1 MLRLNDRLA
10 RRTFLRVLLATGL
23 GALVLVPAGSLLIQ
37 RGAADEPPDNLAA
50 YYGFGRLELYKL
62 QQRAGNMLA
71 ADLNNDGRTDLILID
86 NSNSRLDVLQ
96 QRAKSDA
103 PGKAAA
109 PVKSAGPKV
118 NAIESDKRLEHKKV
132 AVERELASLVVG
144 DFNGDGRKDLAWFG
158 VPDQLTVAYQSATGD
173 WTNRKRVRLPDIA
186 PAMWIMAAGDL
197 NGDGKDDVA
206 VLGKHDTYV
215 LYQQN
220 GGELAAPT
228 RLMNTGENLALLQIV
243 DLDGDGRNDMCYL
256 SNSDQ
261 ERPLCVRLQSA
272 DGRLGPELRCEL
284 PKPRGV
290 TVAEIDGKPGMEI
303 LAIESQTGRVKIHQ
317 LQQAAAEPG
326 ELAGQLI
333 QYGFGQQGGGKNR
346 DLATGDVDGDGLVD
360 VVVTDPESAQVIVFS
375 QHKGAGLD
383 LGNTFPGLMGAE
395 QVRVGDVDGDAKADV
410 VVLSTREKT
419 IGISKMENG
428 RLTFPQGVPLDK
440 EPTAFD
446 LVDLNGDK
454 RLEIV
459 YVARE
464 RTGAASK
471 FALQALTRTA
481 DGQWLTLKFG
491 EHDSVVINPKG
502 TPERLTAVDANHD
515 GRPDF
520 LIFAGNDRP
529 PLFLLSNAQG
539 VPAELATSEGGFGLG
554 NVAAGG
560 LFVGELEQPVIL
572 VAQNNFARNVA
583 VGDKNQW
590 QVLDQYN
597 AAEAEAKIVGAATLD
612 LDGEPGR
619 EIVLVDQGVKKLRV
633 LRKEGTVYRPW
644 REVEIGSFP
653 YRSTHVADL
662 NGDGRDDLLLFGMG
676 KFGVLYAG
684 RSDPRL
690 KTLATY
696 ESKLDKVR
704 FTDLAA
710 GDLNGDGQVD
720 IAVIDTQSQMIDI
733 LNYTAAGGLRH
744 AVQFKIFEAKG
755 IVSEE
760 RTGSEPREMAIAD
773 VTGDGRL
780 DLILLSQD
788 RVLIYPQ
795 DDGKSEGPVATAG
808 ATSDA
813 ATP

>member
-1 MLRLNDRLA
+1 M
-10 RRTFLRVLLATGL
+10 LLAAGL
-23 GALVLVPAGSLLIQ
+23 GVFALTPGGAIQ
-37 RGAADEPPDNLAA
+37 WGTVVFGADDEAVDNLAA

-62 QQRAGNMLA
+62 NQRTGNMLA
-71 ADLNNDGRTDLILID
+71 SDLNNDGKTDLILID

-96 QRAKSDA
+96 QRTKPEVPSK
-103 PGKAAA
+103 P
-109 PVKSAGPKV
+109 AGPAKV
-118 NAIESDKRLEHKKV
+118 NAVESDKRLEHKKV

-158 VPDQLTVAYQSATGD
+158 VPDQLTIAYQAATGD
-173 WTNRKRVRLPDIA
+173 WTNRKRVRLPDVA

-197 NGDGKDDVA
+197 NNDGKDDIA
-206 VLGKHDTYV
+206 VLGKHDTYIF
-215 LYQQN
+215 YQQKA
-220 GGELAAPT
+220 GELAAPT
-228 RLMNTGENLALLQIV
+228 RLMNTGENLGLVQIA
-243 DLDGDGRNDMCYL
+243 DLDGDARNDLCYIT
-256 SNSDQ
+256 SSDQ

-272 DGRLGPELRCEL
+272 EGRLGPELRCEL

-290 TVAEIDGKPGMEI
+290 TVAEIDGKPGQEI
-303 LAIESQTGRVKIHQ
+303 LAIEAQTGRVKIHQ

-346 DLATGDVDGDGLVD
+346 DLATGDVDGDGLID
-360 VVVTDPESAQVIVFS
+360 VVVTDPESAQIIVFL

-395 QVRVGDVDGDAKADV
+395 QVRVGDVDGDGRADV

-419 IGISKMENG
+419 IGISQMENG
-428 RLTFPQGVPLDK
+428 RLTFPHGLPLDK

-454 RLEIV
+454 RPEIV

-464 RTGAASK
+464 RGDKASK
-471 FALQALTRTA
+471 YFLQALTHPA
-481 DGQWLTLKFG
+481 GGQWQTFKFG
-491 EHDSVVINPKG
+491 EHDAIAITPKSA
-502 TPERLTAVDANHD
+502 PERVTALDANHD

-539 VPAELATSEGGFGLG
+539 LPVEVASSEGGFGLG

-583 VGDKNQW
+583 VSEKNQW

-597 AAEAEAKIVGAATLD
+597 AAEAEAKIVGAATVD
-612 LDGEPGR
+612 LDGKPGR

-633 LRKEGTVYRPW
+633 LRKEEMLFRPW
-644 REVEIGSFP
+644 REVEIGTFP

-662 NGDGRDDLLLFGMG
+662 NGDGRDDLLLFGLG

-696 ESKLDKVR
+696 ESKLEKVR

-710 GDLNGDGQVD
+710 GDLNGDGQID

-733 LNYTAAGGLRH
+733 LNYTA
-744 AVQFKIFEAKG
+744 
-755 IVSEE
+755 
-760 RTGSEPREMAIAD
+760 
-773 VTGDGRL
+773 
-780 DLILLSQD
+780 
-788 RVLIYPQ
+788 
-795 DDGKSEGPVATAG
+795 
-808 ATSDA
+808 
-813 ATP
+813 

>member
-1 MLRLNDRLA
+1 MRHWNIRGMNKAILGLTVAVTVCGLAIESCDSWQSRLR
-10 RRTFLRVLLATGL
+10 
-23 GALVLVPAGSLLIQ
+23 
-37 RGAADEPPDNLAA
+37 AADEQSDNLAA

-62 QQRAGNMLA
+62 TPRSGNMLA
-71 ADLNNDGRTDLILID
+71 ADLNSDGRTDLILFD
-86 NSNSRLDVLQ
+86 NSNSRLDILQ
-96 QRAKSDA
+96 QRARPEA
-103 PGKAAA
+103 PDKLEGSGKPAS
-109 PVKSAGPKV
+109 PGKV

-132 AVERELASLVVG
+132 AVERELASLAVG

-158 VPDQLTVAYQSATGD
+158 VPDQLTIAYQSATGD
-173 WTNRKRVRLPDIA
+173 WTNRKRVRLPDVA

-197 NGDGKDDVA
+197 NGDGKDDVV
-206 VLGKHDTYV
+206 VLGKHDTYI

-228 RLMNTGENLALLQIV
+228 RLMNTGENLGLVQIA
-243 DLDGDGRNDMCYL
+243 DLDGDARNDLCYV
-256 SNSDQ
+256 SSSDQ

-290 TVAEIDGKPGMEI
+290 TVAEIDGKPGQEI
-303 LAIESQTGRVKIHQ
+303 LSVEAQTGRVKVHQ

-333 QYGFGQQGGGKNR
+333 QYGFGQQGGKNR

-360 VVVTDPESAQVIVFS
+360 VVVTDPESAQVIVFL
-375 QHKGAGLD
+375 QHAGAGLD

-395 QVRVGDVDGDAKADV
+395 QVRLGDVDGDSRIDV

-428 RLTFPQGVPLDK
+428 RLTFPRGLPLDK
-440 EPTAFD
+440 EPVAFD
-446 LVDLNGDK
+446 LVDLNGDM
-454 RLEIV
+454 RPEIV
-459 YVARE
+459 YIARE
-464 RTGAASK
+464 RAGEKSK
-471 FALQALTRTA
+471 YALQALTFATA
-481 DGQWLTLKFG
+481 GQWQTFKIG
-491 EHDSVVINPKG
+491 EHDSVAITPKS

-520 LIFAGNDRP
+520 LIFIGSERP
-529 PLFLLSNAQG
+529 PLFLLTNAQG
-539 VPAELATSEGGFGLG
+539 VPVELSPSEGGFGLG

-560 LFVGELEQPVIL
+560 LFVGALDQPVIL

-583 VGDKNQW
+583 VGEKNQW

-597 AAEAEAKIVGAATLD
+597 AAEAEAKIVGAATID
-612 LDGEPGR
+612 LDGQPGR

-653 YRSTHVADL
+653 YRSTHVTDV
-662 NGDGRDDLLLFGMG
+662 NGDGRDDLLLFGTG

-733 LNYTAAGGLRH
+733 LNYTASAGLRH
-744 AVQFKIFEAKG
+744 AVHFKIFEAKG
-755 IVSEE
+755 VVNEE
-760 RTGSEPREMAIAD
+760 RTGSEPREMVIAD
-773 VTGDGRL
+773 VTGDGRQ
-780 DLILLSQD
+780 DLVLLSQD

-795 DDGKSEGPVATAG
+795 DDGQAEAPATAAG
-808 ATSDA
+808 EGGVK
-813 ATP
+813 